1 MYVCVC
7 NAINCKTVRKAA
19 EGGARSIAGVFKHAG
34 KQPQC
39 GRCFPM
45 MREMIGADCGSET
58 DPTRSGL
65 IAAAE

>member
-19 EGGARSIAGVFKHAG
+19 EGGATSISGVFKHAG

-39 GRCFPM
+39 GRCFPT
-45 MREMIGADCGSET
+45 MREMIGATGCNDAPAPGS
-58 DPTRSGL
+58 L
-65 IAAAE
+65 VVAAE